1 MIVVGGLFD
10 MMQGGRLSTAQTDS
24 AEAARPLRWWS
35 AAQLDVLASRA
46 QILFDQW
53 RGDWGLPVGQGEA
66 GRCVK
71 AVPAHPDAV
80 QGDRRWMALSAGD
93 GASGTWWTVRPQ
105 AHSRA
110 HTRLGPK
117 AYEPSA
123 PDAAGGAIRMVLF
136 GEDANPAGQSGSL
149 VASGVGNDAV
159 KDWCLRLRHWL
170 GAVEDGE
177 VSSPTEPLHASL
189 PIDLTQ
195 FWSGAVLL
203 KLDWYGDIFQLVID
217 CTHVMRLIGP
227 CAATTD
233 GEATERRSEAL
244 LTPVLSAL
252 SAEPLSMTAE
262 LNPIELELGTLTGL
276 QVGDVIRIPHALE
289 MPLLVRADD
298 GELLYQAFLGRL
310 EDQKA
315 IELFPL
321 TQTSQV

>member
-1 MIVVGGLFD
+1 
-10 MMQGGRLSTAQTDS
+10 MMQRRLSTAQTDV

-35 AAQLDVLASRA
+35 AAQLDVLALRA

-53 RGDWGLPVGQGEA
+53 RSDWGVPVGPGEV
-66 GRCVK
+66 GHCVK

-80 QGDRRWMALSAGD
+80 QVDRQWMALFAGD
-93 GASGTWWTVRPQ
+93 GASGTWWTVRPG
-105 AHSRA
+105 AHGRV

-117 AYEPSA
+117 GGEPLA
-123 PDAAGGAIRMVLF
+123 LDVAGAAIQIALF
-136 GEDANPAGQSGSL
+136 GVDANPAGQSDPL
-149 VASGVGNDAV
+149 VASGVGNDAA
-159 KDWCLRLRHWL
+159 KDWCQRLRHWL
-170 GAVEDGE
+170 GAIEDGE

-203 KLDWYGDIFQLVID
+203 RLDWYGDIFQLVID
-217 CTHVMRLIGP
+217 GTHVMRLIGP

-233 GEATERRSEAL
+233 GAAMERRSEAS

-262 LNPIELELGTLTGL
+262 LNPIELDLGTLTGL

-298 GELLYQAFLGRL
+298 GALLCQAFLGRL

-321 TQTSQV
+321 TQTS

>member
-1 MIVVGGLFD
+1 
-10 MMQGGRLSTAQTDS
+10 MMQRRLSTAKKDA

-35 AAQLDVLASRA
+35 AAQLDVLALRA

-53 RGDWGLPVGQGEA
+53 RGDWGLPVGPGEA
-66 GRCVK
+66 GHCVK
-71 AVPAHPDAV
+71 AVPAHPDTV
-80 QGDRRWMALSAGD
+80 QVDRQWMALFAGD
-93 GASGTWWTVRPQ
+93 GASGTWWTVRPG
-105 AHSRA
+105 AHGRV
-110 HTRLGPK
+110 HTRLGPTGD
-117 AYEPSA
+117 EPSA
-123 PDAAGGAIRMVLF
+123 LDVAGAAIQIALF
-136 GEDANPAGQSGSL
+136 GEDENPAGQSDPL

-159 KDWCLRLRHWL
+159 KDWCQRLRHWL

-177 VSSPTEPLHASL
+177 VSSPTGPLHASL

-203 KLDWYGDIFQLVID
+203 RLDWYGDIFQLVID
-217 CTHVMRLIGP
+217 GTHVTRLIGP
-227 CAATTD
+227 CAAATD
-233 GEATERRSEAL
+233 GAATERRSEAS

-262 LNPIELELGTLTGL
+262 LNPIELDLGTLTGL

-298 GELLYQAFLGRL
+298 GALLYQAFLGRL

-321 TQTSQV
+321 TQTS

>member
-1 MIVVGGLFD
+1 MFD
-10 MMQGGRLSTAQTDS
+10 MMQRRLSTAQTDA

-35 AAQLDVLASRA
+35 AAQLDVLALRV

-53 RGDWGLPVGQGEA
+53 RGDWGLPAGPSEA
-66 GRCVK
+66 GHCVK
-71 AVPAHPDAV
+71 AVPAHPDTV
-80 QGDRRWMALSAGD
+80 QVDRQWMALFAGD
-93 GASGTWWTVRPQ
+93 GASGAWWAVRPG
-105 AHSRA
+105 ADCRV

-117 AYEPSA
+117 GDEPSA
-123 PDAAGGAIRMVLF
+123 LDVAGAAIQIALF
-136 GEDANPAGQSGSL
+136 GVDANPAGQSDPL

-159 KDWCLRLRHWL
+159 KDWCQRLRHWL
-170 GAVEDGE
+170 GAVGDGE

-203 KLDWYGDIFQLVID
+203 RLDWYGDIFQLVID

-227 CAATTD
+227 CIATTD
-233 GEATERRSEAL
+233 GAAMERRSEAS

-262 LNPIELELGTLTGL
+262 LNPVELDLGTLTGL

-289 MPLLVRADD
+289 MPLLVRVDD
-298 GELLYQAFLGRL
+298 GELLCQAFLGRL